1 MIRLILK
8 KLKRQNFFLPHHLAL
23 IIVFTIL
30 FHAYAPYSDNE
41 EDKKSFDGFFTT
53 FYFTTVTHFTVGLG
67 DIAPKSNVLRFLTIV
82 HMFLTFSLFNL

>member
-1 MIRLILK
+1 MIGLILK

-23 IIVFTIL
+23 IIL
-30 FHAYAPYSDNE
+30 FSTLFYLYAPYSNNE
-41 EDKKSFDGFFTT
+41 GDKKSFDSFFTT

-82 HMFLTFSLFNL
+82 HIFLTFSLFNL